1 MTTEHDTDSDRTA
14 PDYDALVAF
23 LRNRFAADLRWVAS
37 FDAQSYQYT
46 VQYIRPDL
54 TTELSSH
61 DLDVVIHRTI
71 ALFNRAYVEQVYTH
85 LGDAR
90 SLVLDHDR
98 ATAVHVYLG
107 ESDGFVVKIR
117 AGNEVTIPTFVD
129 ECLAVLYDT
138 EGA

>member
-1 MTTEHDTDSDRTA
+1 MTTEHDTDFGRTA
-14 PDYDALVAF
+14 PDYDALVAY
-23 LRNRFAADLRWVAS
+23 LEDRFEEDLRWIAS
-37 FDAQSYQYT
+37 FNTKTYRYT

-71 ALFNRAYVEQVYTH
+71 ALFNRGYVEQVYTH
-85 LGDAR
+85 LGDAK

-107 ESDGFVVKIR
+107 KNEGFVVKIR
-117 AGNEVTIPTFVD
+117 TGNEVTVPTFVD
-129 ECLAVLYDT
+129 ECLAVLY
-138 EGA
+138 GAAEA